1 MATENKIIKNAAFNA
16 AITKYILLVGCFFL
30 IITFIGIPFVFI
42 WLLGAGQYF
51 SKRYYNSLKC
61 ELTTRHLRFK
71 KGAFFKVEKTIPLEN
86 IQDLTFVDNPFL
98 RWFDLRILKIET
110 ASGNNPHSND
120 MKLMGI
126 IDTESFKEEVLEQ
139 REQVMQAQHSNNNS
153 IAGQDDAMLAV
164 LSEIKTVLQEIR
176 DKG

>member
-1 MATENKIIKNAAFNA
+1 MTTENKIIKNAEFNP
-16 AITKYILLVGCFFL
+16 AITNYILLVGCFFL
-30 IITFIGIPFVFI
+30 LVTFIGIPFLFI
-42 WLLGAGQYF
+42 WLFGVGQYF
-51 SKRYYNSLKC
+51 SKRYFNSLRC

-98 RWFDLRILKIET
+98 RWFDLRVLKIET

-120 MKLMGI
+120 MKLIGI

-139 REQVMQAQHSNNNS
+139 REQVMQSKRTNANSNTTMGS
-153 IAGQDDAMLAV
+153 DLMDM
-164 LSEIKTVLQEIR
+164 LSEIKSVLQEIR
-176 DKG
+176 DKE